1 VATEVVKVRRALLSV
16 SDKTGLVDLAR
27 RLAAAGAELISS
39 GGTARA
45 LREGGIAVREV
56 HELTGLA
63 EMLDGRVKTLHP
75 LLHAGI
81 LARRDRSDHLEQLAA
96 LGAPPIDLVVVNLYP
111 FRETFADGTAAV
123 ADAVEQ
129 IDIGGPALL
138 RSAAKNFAAVAV
150 VCDPRDYAELGSA
163 IAAGGT
169 DLALRLR
176 LACKA
181 FEHTAAYD
189 AAIARAFGR
198 IEPDGAAL
206 RFGAGPVLP
215 DFLPLALQQSRVLRY
230 GENPHQQAALYLDT
244 SESVSGLGALTY
256 LQGKELSF
264 NNLLDLDAGVRLA
277 YELPPV
283 GAAVIKHGS
292 PCGVAIAASCLEAYV
307 LAREADPISAFGGV
321 VAING
326 AVEGALARE
335 LASTFLEVVVAHG
348 FDAEAREI
356 LAAKKKLR
364 LIELPTTAAQARG
377 LDLRR
382 IAGAYLLQN
391 WDHPALLQE
400 DRSPQPSS
408 GRPPSER
415 EWQALEFAWRVVRHV
430 RSNAIVVA
438 GPQRTLG
445 IGGGQVSRVDA
456 VRIALDK
463 AGEQARGSALA
474 SDAFF
479 PFRDSIDLAAAAG
492 VTAIVAPAGSLRDEE
507 VAAAAREH
515 DIALVFTTERH
526 FRH

>member
-1 VATEVVKVRRALLSV
+1 MATEVVKVRRALLSV
-16 SDKTGLVDLAR
+16 WDKTGLLDLAR
-27 RLAAAGAELISS
+27 TLAAAGAELISS
-39 GGTARA
+39 GGTAGA
-45 LREGGIAVREV
+45 VREGGLAVREV
-56 HELTGLA
+56 RELTGLA

-81 LARRDRSDHLEQLAA
+81 LARRDRGDHLEQLAA

-176 LACKA
+176 LARKA

-189 AAIARAFGR
+189 GAIARAFGR
-198 IEPDGAAL
+198 IELDGTTV

-215 DFLPLALQQSRVLRY
+215 EFLPLALRQSRVLRY
-230 GENPHQQAALYLDT
+230 GENPHQQAALYLDA
-244 SESVSGLGALTY
+244 SEPISGLGALTC

-264 NNLLDLDAGVRLA
+264 NNLLDVDAAVRLA
-277 YELPPV
+277 YELQPA

-335 LASTFLEVVVAHG
+335 LASTFLEVVVAHS
-348 FDAEAREI
+348 FDAEARAV

-391 WDHPALLQE
+391 WDHPALLHE
-400 DRSPQPSS
+400 DRAPQPS
-408 GRPPSER
+408 GRSPSER
-415 EWQALEFAWRVVRHV
+415 ERQALEFAWRVVRHV

-438 GPQRTLG
+438 GLQRTLG

-456 VRIALDK
+456 VRIALEK

-492 VTAIVAPAGSLRDEE
+492 ITAIVAPAGSLRDEE
-507 VAAAAREH
+507 VAAAAREQ